1 MLEII
6 QLARP
11 PDLDGADA
19 ALHRGVLAVSRAS
32 IRSILGSDDD
42 FAMHPHDLTYVLS
55 PMPGLT
61 TFLAAAVCDGEV
73 VGYTDGEASLA
84 DNLTQAEMEVVVH
97 PDFRRQGIGTALLS
111 WASSWA
117 ADLGRTT
124 HIGWTTAPCP
134 AVGQPTVTAPTGDV
148 FPADSPGWQFAAHHG
163 FTLEQIEHVS
173 HLELPVPGVHQ
184 LLEDART
191 SAAGYRLHTW
201 GGIMPEPWLSDFAA
215 LRAQVTLDEP
225 SAGIET
231 EGESWD
237 AERVSQAWEVQK
249 SIGFHRLVV
258 AAEHIE
264 SGHLVGFT
272 QLSWHHDN
280 PKCAY
285 QGYTFVREDHRGHH
299 LGMLV
304 KTTALGELADTNPTA
319 DHVRTDNAGENSW
332 MLAINHALGFKLS
345 SLTAFMQRKVG

>member
-1 MLEII
+1 MLDII
-6 QLARP
+6 QLERP
-11 PDLDGADA
+11 TDLDGPDA
-19 ALHRGVLAVSRAS
+19 ALHRGVLAVSQAS
-32 IRSILGSDDD
+32 VRDILGDDDD
-42 FAMHPHDLTYVLS
+42 FTMHPHDLMYLLS
-55 PMPGLT
+55 PMPELVK
-61 TFLAAAVCDGEV
+61 FLAAAVNDGEV
-73 VGYTDGEASLA
+73 VGYTDGEASLS

-97 PDFRRQGIGTALLS
+97 PDFRRRGIGTALLN
-111 WASSWA
+111 WASKWA
-117 ADLGRTT
+117 TDLGRTT

-134 AVGQPTVTAPTGDV
+134 ADGHPTVVAPTGDV
-148 FPADSPGWQFAAHHG
+148 FPADSPGIKFAAHHG

-173 HLELPVPGVHQ
+173 RLELPVPGVHK
-184 LLEDART
+184 LLEDASE

-237 AERVSQAWEVQK
+237 ADRVRQAWAAQQ

-258 AAEHIE
+258 AVEHIAT
-264 SGHLVGFT
+264 GHLVGFT
-272 QLSWHHDN
+272 QLSWHSDN

-285 QGYTFVREDHRGHH
+285 QGYTFVRNDHRGHH

-304 KTTALGELADTNPTA
+304 KTTALGELAQINPVA

-345 SLTAFMQRKVG
+345 SLTAFMQRKG